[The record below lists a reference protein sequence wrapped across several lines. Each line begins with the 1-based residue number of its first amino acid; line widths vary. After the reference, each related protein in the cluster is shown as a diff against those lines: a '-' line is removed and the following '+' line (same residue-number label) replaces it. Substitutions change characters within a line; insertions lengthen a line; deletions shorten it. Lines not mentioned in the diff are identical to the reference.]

1 MDKTEYIGFNI
12 TDLTTGKA
20 SRIASYLFAHSG
32 RWMAELAGNP
42 IRVDSIGDGKALV
55 TFPAV
60 AEVDLKE
67 FMSMLEEG
75 VQ

>member
-1 MDKTEYIGFNI
+1 MSVCLEINYIPRE
-12 TDLTTGKA
+12 KA
-20 SRIASYLFAHSG
+20 NRIVPYLFAHSG
-32 RWMAELAGNP
+32 KWIAELTGNP
-42 IRVDSIGDGKALV
+42 IRVDSIGDGEAFV

-75 VQ
+75 AQ